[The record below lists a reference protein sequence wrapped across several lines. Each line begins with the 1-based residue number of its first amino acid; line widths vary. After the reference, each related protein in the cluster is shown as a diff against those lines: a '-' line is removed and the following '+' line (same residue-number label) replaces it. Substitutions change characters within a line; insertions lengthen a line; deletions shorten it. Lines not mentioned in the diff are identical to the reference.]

1 MHTLARNAFLVGAL
15 FTVVLLSACGGAG
28 GDTANTTAAD
38 TTAHTLYHG
47 GDIVTMEGD
56 SGSTVEAVVVAA
68 DRIVYT
74 GALAGA
80 RKAYPTASMH
90 DLKGATLMPG
100 LIEQHLH
107 PLLGALFL
115 TMPAIAPEAWETP
128 EHTWPAATS
137 AEDYLAKLKASF
149 AAHTDTGSV
158 YWTWG
163 YHSYFHGKLDRRAL
177 DALSATVPIGVWHRS
192 CHEFIVN
199 TAFLK
204 HFGIDAAAVA
214 KAPKE
219 ARAQIDLAKGH
230 FFENGAMMYLL
241 PLIQSEF
248 AGEATMR
255 RGLALMMKQL
265 HRKGITAYNEPGAVM
280 DASLA
285 RLYAEVL
292 GGADV
297 PLFSSFLV
305 EGNTLFMT
313 KGDSA
318 LPAAERMLGQLP
330 REGKVRFLPGHIK
343 FLADGA
349 IISQLMQMKGGYL
362 DGHHGEWMLKPEYLD
377 PATKLFWDKGYQLHI
392 HVNGDLGLE
401 EVLNAIT
408 QRMQENPRKDHRTV
422 IVHFANSTD
431 EQVKRA
437 SELGCIISA
446 NPYYVTG
453 FADKYCQIG
462 LGCERSNAMVRLGPA
477 EDLGMHISLHSDLP
491 MGPAD
496 PLYLAWCAV
505 TRTTHEGHVVR
516 PDLAV
521 SRHTALRA
529 ITIEAAYSWRMEEEL
544 GSIKAGKKANF
555 TVLEK
560 NPYRVSIAELK
571 DIPVQATVFEGRL
584 FPVAH

>member
-1 MHTLARNAFLVGAL
+1 MRTLLHPACAAL
-15 FTVVLLSACGGAG
+15 ALALLTACGGG
-28 GDTANTTAAD
+28 SSTTGDNANAD
-38 TTAHTLYHG
+38 TTAYTLYHG

-56 SGSTVEAVVVAA
+56 SGSTVEAVVVSA
-68 DRIVYT
+68 DRIVFT
-74 GALAGA
+74 GALAEA
-80 RKAYPTASMH
+80 RKAYPNAAAH
-90 DLKGATLMPG
+90 DLRGATLMPG

-107 PLLGALFL
+107 PLLGGLFL

-128 EHTWPAATS
+128 ERTWPAATS
-137 AEDYLAKLKASF
+137 PADYLAKLKASF
-149 AAHTDTGSV
+149 AAHTDTGAV
-158 YWTWG
+158 FWTWG
-163 YHSYFHGKLDRRAL
+163 YHPYFHGKLDRGTL
-177 DALSATVPIGVWHRS
+177 DALSTEVPIGVWHRS

-199 TAFLK
+199 SAFLK
-204 HFGIDAAAVA
+204 HFAIDAATVA
-214 KAPKE
+214 KAPNE

-241 PLIQSEF
+241 PVIQGEF
-248 AGEATMR
+248 AGEATLR
-255 RGLALMMKQL
+255 KGLALMVKQL

-280 DASLA
+280 DASMA

-318 LPAAERMLGQLP
+318 LAYAERALDQLP

-349 IISQLMQMKGGYL
+349 IISQLMQMKDGYL
-362 DGHHGEWMLKPEYLD
+362 DGHHGEWMLKPEYLG

-401 EVLNAIT
+401 EVLNAIA
-408 QRMQENPRKDHRTV
+408 QRMQENPRQDHRTV

-431 EQVKRA
+431 AQVKRA

-544 GSIKAGKKANF
+544 GSIKVGKKANF
-555 TVLEK
+555 TVLAK
-560 NPYRVSIAELK
+560 NPYRVPIAELK